1 MVACWPEHRVDDHF
15 QVNRP
20 TAMPGHGLAAAK
32 IEKSSRFGATLRERK
47 RRRWDGQNS
56 YFPTPCRR
64 VLAQAPRIYVS
75 SSSLQP
81 PPPCS
86 VRMSVQRNQYKAN
99 NVRWLSDSVENAIDS
114 FQGGGGREKGKEY
127 KNVTKVKITTEPT
140 KKKNNNKIIIYIV
153 SELCTYLSPL

>member
-1 MVACWPEHRVDDHF
+1 MDACWPEPRVDDHF

-20 TAMPGHGLAAAK
+20 TAMPGHGLTAAK
-32 IEKSSRFGATLRERK
+32 SEKSSKFRATLRERR

-64 VLAQAPRIYVS
+64 VLAQAPKIYVS

-114 FQGGGGREKGKEY
+114 FQGGGREKGKKY

-140 KKKNNNKIIIYIV
+140 KKTIIK
-153 SELCTYLSPL
+153 